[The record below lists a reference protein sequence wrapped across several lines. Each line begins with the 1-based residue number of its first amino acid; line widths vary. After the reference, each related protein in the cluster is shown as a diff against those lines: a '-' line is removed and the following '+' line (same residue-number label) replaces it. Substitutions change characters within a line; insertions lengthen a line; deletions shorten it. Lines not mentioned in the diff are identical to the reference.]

1 MPRTNPT
8 PPSFDDGDRVSDTF
22 AETRDASLDG
32 TLTIQSIIFESA
44 WANLFA
50 FSLIL
55 SLIIATSIVYS
66 IVRTRQIRKEEQKFY
81 ARKPLSAAARRV
93 FGVVGASEGTANAG
107 RWRDV
112 VEHAN
117 SANPNDW
124 RQAIME
130 ADVMLDDAISSRG
143 YTGEGIGEKM
153 KQVERGDINTI
164 DDAWEAHKIRN
175 RVAHEGTNYELTQ
188 RETRRAINL
197 YENVFRELGHI

>member
-1 MPRTNPT
+1 
-8 PPSFDDGDRVSDTF
+8 
-22 AETRDASLDG
+22 
-32 TLTIQSIIFESA
+32 
-44 WANLFA
+44 
-50 FSLIL
+50 
-55 SLIIATSIVYS
+55 
-66 IVRTRQIRKEEQKFY
+66 VRTRQIRKEEQKFY